1 MTKYLPSILVCTL
14 VLILSVI
21 NTGVLPKTNIPSAD
35 KIVHTAMYIGITMI
49 LMLDQTSYMKSSI
62 TQKQIG
68 FTLVFATCYGV
79 SMEGIQSILPWR
91 SGSIYDIIA
100 NTLGVVLG
108 VGLFLLINKLKHK

>member
-1 MTKYLPSILVCTL
+1 
-14 VLILSVI
+14 
-21 NTGVLPKTNIPSAD
+21 
-35 KIVHTAMYIGITMI
+35 
-49 LMLDQTSYMKSSI
+49 
-62 TQKQIG
+62 
-68 FTLVFATCYGV
+68 LVFATCYGV